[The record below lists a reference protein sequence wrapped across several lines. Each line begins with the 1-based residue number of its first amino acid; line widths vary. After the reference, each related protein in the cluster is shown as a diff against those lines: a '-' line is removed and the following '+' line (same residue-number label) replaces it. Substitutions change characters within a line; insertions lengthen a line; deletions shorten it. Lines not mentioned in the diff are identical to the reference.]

1 MLSHFFETQ
10 YNFPAQDDWTVEAR
24 KNLNEFG
31 ISENLQYIG
40 GHSKET
46 FKIIVKKQ
54 ARIYAYNLFI
64 QKKEGHSKL
73 KNLDYQE
80 LKTQDYLLCQEMTV
94 IQAKILLKF
103 RTRMAN
109 FSNNYKGNTEVK
121 ECKQCKKH
129 PDSQDMIYE
138 CEYNKKYIQMS
149 GKYEDIFEVK
159 IEIKMAKMLEEI
171 SKSREKFQ

>member
-1 MLSHFFETQ
+1 MLTNVEVWYGLTNSEIEEFEILDRALLRKILGLPKSTPSEVLYLETGCLNIATIVKCRRLNFLHYLVKSNKNSMLSHFFETQ

-31 ISENLQYIG
+31 IPENLEYIG

-46 FKIIVKKQ
+46 FKILVKKQ

-80 LKTQDYLLCQEMTV
+80 LKTQNYLLCQEMTV
-94 IQAKILLKF
+94 IQLK
-103 RTRMAN
+103 
-109 FSNNYKGNTEVK
+109 Y
-121 ECKQCKKH
+121 C
-129 PDSQDMIYE
+129 
-138 CEYNKKYIQMS
+138 
-149 GKYEDIFEVK
+149 
-159 IEIKMAKMLEEI
+159 
-171 SKSREKFQ
+171 